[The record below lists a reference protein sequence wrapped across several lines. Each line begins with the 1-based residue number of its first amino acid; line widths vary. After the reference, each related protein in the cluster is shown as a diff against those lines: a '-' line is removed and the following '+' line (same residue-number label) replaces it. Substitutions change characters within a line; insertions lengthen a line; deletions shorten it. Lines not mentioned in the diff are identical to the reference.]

1 MFPIPRIQFTAFF
14 SHRVR
19 CSLGFCWYKTCP
31 VRLVTIIFLRHFID
45 QRPTVL
51 MSLNVIYVP
60 LISSLYLRILRIS
73 PWEPTVVTNYLNLI
87 QWEIL
92 GFTVYQFISPRYQFF
107 TWWKKT
113 CSTSVC
119 HQPENIIKPDP
130 SLLCFSKSCC
140 VRSSFWSNTL
150 EEEFTVSINAC
161 LSLEKNGWIHRDKLG
176 LMLGTWSN
184 GDWSIQN

>member
-1 MFPIPRIQFTAFF
+1 
-14 SHRVR
+14 
-19 CSLGFCWYKTCP
+19 
-31 VRLVTIIFLRHFID
+31 
-45 QRPTVL
+45 

-92 GFTVYQFISPRYQFF
+92 GFTVYQFISPRYQLNMM
-107 TWWKKT
+107 KKHVL
-113 CSTSVC
+113 SVC

-161 LSLEKNGWIHRDKLG
+161 LSHEKWVDSPWQSLG
-176 LMLGTWSN
+176 LMLETWTN
-184 GDWSIQN
+184 GDQWWLKHPKLEVTVIMKKW